1 MRINKYIAQ
10 AGYAS
15 RRVADELIL
24 AGKVRVNGAVLSAPG
39 YDVQEGDRVEVDGR
53 LISGREKL
61 VYYVLNKP
69 AGYITTTSDEQGR
82 PTVLSLMEDV
92 SVRVFPVGRLDYNTS
107 GLLIMTND
115 GQLAQHI
122 AHPSGQVWKTYLAL
136 VAGTVSPDE
145 AVRMRRGVEIDGY
158 TTKPARVDILEAR
171 AGLTQ
176 LRIQICEGRNRQV
189 RKMCEAVGHRV
200 LELQRTAI
208 GSVQLGHIKEGRYR
222 RLSPAEVEYLKNC

>member
-24 AGKVRVNGAVLSAPG
+24 AGKVKVNGALMDTPG
-39 YDVQEGDRVEVDGR
+39 YDVQDNDLVEVEGH
-53 LISGREKL
+53 IIAGAEKL

-69 AGYITTTSDEQGR
+69 VGYITTTRDEQGR
-82 PTVLSLMEDV
+82 PTVMSLMEDV
-92 SVRVFPVGRLDYNTS
+92 PVRVFPVGRLDYNTS

-122 AHPSGQVWKTYLAL
+122 AHPSGQVWKSYLAL
-136 VAGTVSPDE
+136 VAGTVSPEE
-145 AVRMRRGVEIDGY
+145 AARMRRGVEIDGY
-158 TTKPARVDILEAR
+158 KTKPAKVDILEAR
-171 AGLTQ
+171 AGLTR
-176 LRIQICEGRNRQV
+176 LKIQICEGRNRQV

-200 LELQRTAI
+200 LELQRTAV
-208 GSVQLGHIKEGRYR
+208 GQVQLGHIKEGRYR
-222 RLSPAEVEYLKNC
+222 KLNPDEVAYLKNC

>member
-10 AGYAS
+10 AGVAS
-15 RRVADELIL
+15 RRVADELIA
-24 AGKVRVNGAVLSAPG
+24 AGKVKVNGAVLSAPG
-39 YDVQEGDRVEVDGR
+39 YDVQEGDRVEVEGK
-53 LISGREKL
+53 LIAGAEKL

-69 AGYITTTSDEQGR
+69 VGYITTTSDEQGR

-92 SVRVFPVGRLDYNTS
+92 PVRVFPVGRLDYMTS

-122 AHPSGQVWKTYLAL
+122 AHPSGQVWKTYLAI
-136 VAGTVSPDE
+136 VAGVVTQDE
-145 AVRMRRGVEIDGY
+145 AARMRRGVEIDGY
-158 TTKPARVDILEAR
+158 KTKPARVEIVETR

-176 LRIQICEGRNRQV
+176 LKIQICEGRNRQV

-200 LELQRTAI
+200 IELQRTAI

-222 RLSPAEVEYLKNC
+222 KLNPDEVAYLKNC